1 MDRVGNTWV
10 RARLRKADD
19 LDDVCDSVGQ
29 DETVEKLESCTV
41 NTKVSK
47 ESREYT
53 IILPV
58 TFFLLSSLHS
68 RVPRDEEDILKGKVR
83 VIGQP
88 RFLQLSGPAATA
100 AKYHPATYVPGCAAI
115 PLPQWNQPRFD
126 LRS

>member
-58 TFFLLSSLHS
+58 TFFFTF
-68 RVPRDEEDILKGKVR
+68 KFT
-83 VIGQP
+83 Q
-88 RFLQLSGPAATA
+88 
-100 AKYHPATYVPGCAAI
+100 
-115 PLPQWNQPRFD
+115 
-126 LRS
+126 